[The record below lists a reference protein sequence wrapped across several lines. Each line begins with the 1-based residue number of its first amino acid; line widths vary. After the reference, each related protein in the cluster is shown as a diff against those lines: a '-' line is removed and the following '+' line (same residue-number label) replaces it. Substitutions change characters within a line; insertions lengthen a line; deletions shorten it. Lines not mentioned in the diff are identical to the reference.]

1 MEPSG
6 QLHTLN
12 I

>member
-6 QLHTLN
+6 G
-12 I
+12 

>member
-6 QLHTLN
+6 ITF
-12 I
+12 